1 MPARL
6 VAAEIVA
13 AGGRAT
19 YAHLDA
25 ASAADNERVAETA
38 AVTYGTVDV
47 LVTAA
52 GISHAGYRS
61 GDVEADAE
69 MYLRRLAYLD
79 RPGWDLVEADVDE
92 IRRVMDVNLV
102 GTLLAIQSCGQR
114 MLAAGAKGSIVTIAS
129 VAAKLPDAGPL
140 GYVLSKAAVW
150 MLTKKAARMLAPAG
164 IRVNAIGPG
173 FIDTNMTAVLD
184 LADESR
190 GADPVGHPDG
200 PPGRLRP
207 TWPTRRSSSPATSP
221 RTSRASS
228 SIPTVAF
235 TRTSGPPEPEGR
247 VDVLSHRGVTASLA
261 RGCLAAHR
269 RPGPPPRRTSASV
282 DGRPTTHPRST
293 SASNHPSSPTT
304 WRSNRPSRSP
314 SRSFAATP
322 AR

>member
-1 MPARL
+1 MVDRL
-6 VAAEIVA
+6 RGKVCVVTGAGNGIGRACALRFAEEGAAVVVADLLDDAGEAVTAEIVA

-38 AVTYGTVDV
+38 ALTYGTVDV

-184 LADESR
+184 LADETREQILSAIPMGR
-190 GADPVGHPDG
+190 QGTPADVANTALFLASDESAYFTGELLHPDG
-200 PPGRLRP
+200 GLY
-207 TWPTRRSSSPATSP
+207 T
-221 RTSRASS
+221 
-228 SIPTVAF
+228 
-235 TRTSGPPEPEGR
+235 
-247 VDVLSHRGVTASLA
+247 D
-261 RGCLAAHR
+261 
-269 RPGPPPRRTSASV
+269 
-282 DGRPTTHPRST
+282 
-293 SASNHPSSPTT
+293 
-304 WRSNRPSRSP
+304 
-314 SRSFAATP
+314 
-322 AR
+322 